1 MTQKKKGHIM
11 NDVTTPTAEMQPTT
25 TDDQIQGDHQKLTPE
40 ALETTVKRLIAR
52 KSSIEEMQEPRAI
65 IKLRKKLDEGKV
77 NVQQHIESL
86 KKLGISEDPLEAF
99 EGNSEKKRWKSHF
112 ENLEKNQKLLLKRV
126 IVLNKENTDS
136 E

>member
-52 KSSIEEMQEPRAI
+52 KSSIEEMQEP
-65 IKLRKKLDEGKV
+65 
-77 NVQQHIESL
+77 
-86 KKLGISEDPLEAF
+86 
-99 EGNSEKKRWKSHF
+99 
-112 ENLEKNQKLLLKRV
+112 
-126 IVLNKENTDS
+126 
-136 E
+136 